1 MFCVFVSSIN
11 KERFFLKSN
20 SVELNLT
27 FAFLLCNYFDL
38 EKAAAAAQKII
49 LKIKHLSIFDFLLNA
64 KNAENKQK

>member
-1 MFCVFVSSIN
+1 
-11 KERFFLKSN
+11 
-20 SVELNLT
+20 VELNLT

>member
-1 MFCVFVSSIN
+1 VFFVSTKN
-11 KERFFLKSN
+11 KERVLKSN

>member
-1 MFCVFVSSIN
+1 MFFVSTKN
-11 KERFFLKSN
+11 KERVLKSN

>member
-1 MFCVFVSSIN
+1 VFFVSTKN
-11 KERFFLKSN
+11 KERVFKSN

>member
-1 MFCVFVSSIN
+1 VFFVSAKN
-11 KERFFLKSN
+11 KERVLKSN

>member
-1 MFCVFVSSIN
+1 MFCVFVSTKN
-11 KERFFLKSN
+11 KERVLKSN

-49 LKIKHLSIFDFLLNA
+49 LKIKHLSTYI
-64 KNAENKQK
+64 

>member
-1 MFCVFVSSIN
+1 VFFVSTKN
-11 KERFFLKSN
+11 KERVLKSN

-38 EKAAAAAQKII
+38 EKAAAAAQKLI

-64 KNAENKQK
+64 KNA